1 MFYGRG
7 AGSLPTG
14 SAVLGD
20 VIGVARKLEKDS
32 AYDIVPQ
39 LRYDSDPPFA
49 GEGESKYYIRMMVP
63 DRPGVLGVITTVFG
77 QHGISMETIQ
87 QKAPYEENGERVAPI
102 IFIVFK
108 TGKARLLEALEAIKG
123 EGVIKSVDNIMRVE
137 E

>member
-1 MFYGRG
+1 
-7 AGSLPTG
+7 
-14 SAVLGD
+14 
-20 VIGVARKLEKDS
+20 
-32 AYDIVPQ
+32 
-39 LRYDSDPPFA
+39 
-49 GEGESKYYIRMMVP
+49 
-63 DRPGVLGVITTVFG
+63 VLGVITTVFG

>member
-1 MFYGRG
+1 MC
-7 AGSLPTG
+7 
-14 SAVLGD
+14 VLGD

-39 LRYDSDPPFA
+39 LRYDSELEFA
-49 GEGESKYYIRMMVP
+49 GEGQSKYYIRMMVP